1 MRMTRQRKVIL
12 EEIRKTTTHPTADE
26 LYQIVRRKLPRISL
40 ATVYRNLEQ
49 LAAEGLILK
58 IETAGAQ
65 MRFDGQPRNHY
76 HIRCVR
82 CGAVEDAPI
91 EPDPT
96 LEQLVQKNSSYH
108 IIGHTVQFLGI
119 CPGCKG
125 AED

>member
-1 MRMTRQRKVIL
+1 MTTEKLSYRQVMVGRYMAGMVGL
-12 EEIRKTTTHPTADE
+12 DE
-26 LYQIVRRKLPRISL
+26 GFR
-40 ATVYRNLEQ
+40 E